1 MAERLRYQCV
11 DCVHNG
17 VDCRPYERYSRIE
30 EINECEDYVN
40 KTHIEELSDR
50 LKSLHRMPSHKIR
63 ED

>member
-1 MAERLRYQCV
+1 MAERLRYQCI

-40 KTHIEELSDR
+40 KTHIDELDEL
-50 LKSLHRMPSHKIR
+50 LKGTHQWPSHRKG
-63 ED
+63 